1 MADFAENYHFIVQ
14 DEIQSCQWSKESCT
28 LHPVVMYALRN
39 NTLQSFSYCFVSD
52 DLEHDTAF
60 VYYLQSV
67 LSENIKVSFPHLN
80 HIVYFSDGCA
90 AQYKNFKNLLNLSF
104 HRSDLGL
111 KLVGHFLQQATGS
124 LLAMALVVR

>member
-1 MADFAENYHFIVQ
+1 MKFKVVH
-14 DEIQSCQWSKESCT
+14 WSKESCT
-28 LHPVVMYALRN
+28 LHPIVMYAWCN
-39 NTLQSFSYCFVSD
+39 NTLQSFSYCFILN

-80 HIVYFSDGCA
+80 HIEYFSDGCA
-90 AQYKNFKNLLNLSF
+90 AQYKNFKIFSISHFIDLI
-104 HRSDLGL
+104 LGL

-124 LLAMALVVR
+124 LLAMALVV